1 MNTARTITKR
11 EGMRASTTRV
21 MFSGCRKLMSKVGK
35 SKEED
40 LSNLKW
46 DLLLKIY
53 NQKIF
58 KNRNQI
64 KIIRLKLKSAH
75 CK

>member
-11 EGMRASTTRV
+11 DGMRASTTRV

-40 LSNLKW
+40 LSNLK
-46 DLLLKIY
+46 
-53 NQKIF
+53 
-58 KNRNQI
+58 
-64 KIIRLKLKSAH
+64 
-75 CK
+75 